1 MTALYNAIKDNSAI
15 LTEAQAD
22 DWDEVASLLNNTM
35 VGSPVTELRNSRWL
49 MNNFSTVVDQNT
61 GATEADVILGTLQ
74 ASNVPRVKEALA
86 LMGGEGIDL
95 SDPQVTGMITV
106 LGTAASWS
114 STITDKLAA
123 FAVENTS
130 LAQRAGLPNCTAD
143 VCEKHYV
150 VGEANAAGDVVYDNR
165 RVLLCFNDGPVND
178 SLTLRITP
186 LAVVNGVEVKGNP
199 ATVGGVSTGLTG
211 KDLQLFN
218 DLQALVDAYLEA

>member
-1 MTALYNAIKDNSAI
+1 M
-15 LTEAQAD
+15 
-22 DWDEVASLLNNTM
+22 
-35 VGSPVTELRNSRWL
+35 
-49 MNNFSTVVDQNT
+49 VDQNT

-114 STITDKLAA
+114 STIKNKLAA
-123 FAVENTS
+123 AGVDESS
-130 LAQRAGLPNCTAD
+130 LAQRAGFPNCTAD

-150 VGEANAAGDVVYDNR
+150 VGEANAAGDLVYDNR
-165 RVLLCFNDGPVND
+165 LVLLCFNDGPVND

-186 LAVVNGVEVKGNP
+186 LAVVNGVEVKGNS

-218 DLQALVDAYLEA
+218 DLQALVNAYLEE